1 MSTNRIS
8 KIFGSDSKS
17 LWNVTLAPGWT
28 KAEAEVLRCAIMK
41 YGIGSWKQITSLK
54 LLPGKTVS
62 QIVCQVQRMIGQ
74 QSLKEFLKLHAD
86 VLVIGRENAKRTD
99 VHRKNG
105 IIVNEG
111 HNMTPQEVKQR
122 RMYNLKKYGL
132 SNEEIDKVVIPV
144 LSEKQTSEVFDKR
157 TNKQLEREQLLSRLA
172 VLRSALQYLQ
182 KGSPDGAMS
191 AKKRRVGG
199 RRKRRSMYDS
209 DSLSDSDDDIS
220 ALDFSSMPK
229 RQSRRQRGL
238 APEFSDASNDLY

>member
-1 MSTNRIS
+1 MRRI
-8 KIFGSDSKS
+8 GNGGND
-17 LWNVTLAPGWT
+17 T
-28 KAEAEVLRCAIMK
+28 
-41 YGIGSWKQITSLK
+41 
-54 LLPGKTVS
+54 
-62 QIVCQVQRMIGQ
+62 
-74 QSLKEFLKLHAD
+74 EFLKLHAD

-111 HNMTPQEVKQR
+111 RVLLSILSRVDNMTPQEVKQR

-182 KGSPDGAMS
+182 KGSPDVSALSVPDAVGNDECKEAKGGRKEK
-191 AKKRRVGG
+191 AKKHVRLGLVIGQRRRYFRFGLFVDAEETESEA
-199 RRKRRSMYDS
+199 KRIGS
-209 DSLSDSDDDIS
+209 
-220 ALDFSSMPK
+220 
-229 RQSRRQRGL
+229 GV
-238 APEFSDASNDLY
+238 

>member
-1 MSTNRIS
+1 MRRI
-8 KIFGSDSKS
+8 GNGGND
-17 LWNVTLAPGWT
+17 T
-28 KAEAEVLRCAIMK
+28 
-41 YGIGSWKQITSLK
+41 
-54 LLPGKTVS
+54 
-62 QIVCQVQRMIGQ
+62 
-74 QSLKEFLKLHAD
+74 EFLKLHAD

-111 HNMTPQEVKQR
+111 RVLSSILSRVDNMTPQEVKQR

-182 KGSPDGAMS
+182 KGSPDVSALSVSDAVGNDECKEAKGGRKEK
-191 AKKRRVGG
+191 AKKHVRLGLVIGQRRRYFRFGLFVDAEETESEA
-199 RRKRRSMYDS
+199 KRIGS
-209 DSLSDSDDDIS
+209 
-220 ALDFSSMPK
+220 
-229 RQSRRQRGL
+229 GV
-238 APEFSDASNDLY
+238 

>member
-1 MSTNRIS
+1 
-8 KIFGSDSKS
+8 
-17 LWNVTLAPGWT
+17 
-28 KAEAEVLRCAIMK
+28 MK

-74 QSLKEFLKLHAD
+74 QSLKGGANWKWGNDTEFLKLHAD

-111 HNMTPQEVKQR
+111 RGLSSILSRVDNMTPQEVKQR

-132 SNEEIDKVVIPV
+132 SSEEIDKVVIPV

-182 KGSPDGAMS
+182 KGSPDVSALHVSDAVGNDECKEAKGGRKEK
-191 AKKRRVGG
+191 AKKHVR
-199 RRKRRSMYDS
+199 
-209 DSLSDSDDDIS
+209 L
-220 ALDFSSMPK
+220 
-229 RQSRRQRGL
+229 GL
-238 APEFSDASNDLY
+238 VIGQ

>member
-1 MSTNRIS
+1 MRRIGNGGND
-8 KIFGSDSKS
+8 I
-17 LWNVTLAPGWT
+17 
-28 KAEAEVLRCAIMK
+28 
-41 YGIGSWKQITSLK
+41 
-54 LLPGKTVS
+54 
-62 QIVCQVQRMIGQ
+62 
-74 QSLKEFLKLHAD
+74 EFLKLHAD

-111 HNMTPQEVKQR
+111 RVLSSILSRVDNMTPQEVKQR

-182 KGSPDGAMS
+182 KGLLGRDAGGLRLFLDLLTVFVRSGQEHHVIAAQTLIARDRIGRDRAVGV
-191 AKKRRVGG
+191 ADVQFVRRVID
-199 RRKRRSMYDS
+199 RRCDIK
-209 DSLSDSDDDIS
+209 LSF
-220 ALDFSSMPK
+220 AHTAFSSVLVFTGVTGVVD
-229 RQSRRQRGL
+229 RRVLPLGGKSLLQLQRPAVCL
-238 APEFSDASNDLY
+238 